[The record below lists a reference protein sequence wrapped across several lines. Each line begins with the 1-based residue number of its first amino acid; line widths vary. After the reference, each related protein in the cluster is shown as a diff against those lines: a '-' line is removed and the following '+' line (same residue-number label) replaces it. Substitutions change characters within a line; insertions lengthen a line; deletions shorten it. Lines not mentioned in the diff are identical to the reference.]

1 MGEHQH
7 ARASVT
13 PEIEEEILLRISDG
27 EPLLVICGP
36 KRREGMPN
44 RNTIHK
50 HLRDNA
56 AFRRAYLTARDA
68 QAASIAE
75 DAMMIADGLRAE
87 GNQPPCVA
95 RDRLRVS
102 TRQWLVGVMAPR
114 IYAQKMDELAAH
126 HARMKLSTARE

>member
-1 MGEHQH
+1 MGEHQY

-27 EPLLVICGP
+27 EPLLAICGP
-36 KRREGMPN
+36 ERRAGMPN

-56 AFRRAYLTARDA
+56 AFRKSYLTARDA

-75 DAMMIADGLRAE
+75 DAMMIADGLRPE
-87 GNQPPCVA
+87 GNMPPCVA

-102 TRQWLVGVMAPR
+102 TRQWLVAVMAPKV
-114 IYAQKMDELAAH
+114 YARKTDELAEYDLKM
-126 HARMKLSTARE
+126 RMAAARE